1 MSCYSTTLFVMCL
14 LALVVGVVAVLCV
27 ASITDSA
34 DVAVQFYKASMVVSL
49 FMLLNILI
57 LYTI

>member
-1 MSCYSTTLFVMCL
+1 M
-14 LALVVGVVAVLCV
+14 LCV
-27 ASITDSA
+27 ASITDSYLLFIRSA
-34 DVAVQFYKASMVVSL
+34 DVAVQSYKASMVVSL